1 MEYCVCSMGCDF
13 LLNLS
18 CCNAKQ
24 RTVQTRA
31 KRVCHVNS
39 VAKPGKTL
47 RTVTCF
53 LGDLRALVA
62 LTCKTHTFDWS
73 WGDTPVLC
81 TSPWK
86 LEKTCQVEAVQMPG
100 FACCH
105 PVDRLLDSFPRS
117 WTRRREKPRGDRS
130 IACSFSVNE
139 RTQLNAMPSSMPNL
153 YPFE

>member
-39 VAKPGKTL
+39 VAKPGKTPS
-47 RTVTCF
+47 TVTCF

-86 LEKTCQVEAVQMPG
+86 LEKTRKALG
-100 FACCH
+100 H
-105 PVDRLLDSFPRS
+105 RVDCLLDSFISHQTQVFRIP
-117 WTRRREKPRGDRS
+117 K
-130 IACSFSVNE
+130 
-139 RTQLNAMPSSMPNL
+139 RTLQPATKSLCTTANP
-153 YPFE
+153 